1 MQYDPRSIL
10 VINASHFGRAL
21 LMLPAMQALRDA
33 FPESFIQSAASKGI
47 CELLSVFHLSN
58 ETIDLGVIK
67 PTEQGYGSAINR
79 LLRLMRATN
88 RDDFDFVADFTPR
101 LETQIASRL
110 GWRTRHVTPAKFSNL
125 IDSLLKR
132 RSAFADDHAGDCAV
146 ALKKIGV
153 KSIADHFA
161 YPMTND
167 DSHRFEE
174 VLKRAG
180 FRGAEPVVI
189 LYSSQARAAQRWP
202 LEKFSEI
209 AFRLANNFDA
219 RIVAVDE
226 PFTSEFTKAIK
237 TSLPKRA
244 ITLSAPGAIDFLS
257 ALARAS
263 LVITDERGV
272 AKTARDLRAP
282 VIELA
287 DEASPFAE
295 STSHRV
301 LRSSSR
307 PRIATDEVYEA
318 ACEII
323 QEGRTLSLFQR

>member
-10 VINASHFGRAL
+10 VVNASHFGRAL

-33 FPESFIQSAASKGI
+33 FPEAFIHSAASKGMS
-47 CELLSVFHLSN
+47 ELLKVFHLSN

-67 PTEQGYGSAINR
+67 PTEQGYGSAMNR

-88 RDDFDFVADFTPR
+88 GDDLDFVVDFTPR

-110 GWRTRHVTPAKFSNL
+110 GWRTRHVTPAKLSNL
-125 IDSLLKR
+125 IDALLKR
-132 RSAFADDHAGDCAV
+132 KPSLTDDHAADCAV

-153 KSIADHFA
+153 NSIADRFDFT
-161 YPMTND
+161 MTNED
-167 DSHRFEE
+167 GHRFEE

-189 LYSSQARAAQRWP
+189 LYAAQARAAQQWP
-202 LEKFSEI
+202 LEKFTEI
-209 AFRLANNFDA
+209 ASRLANNFDA

-237 TSLPKRA
+237 TSLPKGA
-244 ITLSAPGAIDFLS
+244 ITLTAPSAIDFLS
-257 ALARAS
+257 ALARSS
-263 LVITDERGV
+263 LVITDESGV
-272 AKTARDLRAP
+272 AKTARDLHAP

-287 DEASPFAE
+287 EEPSPFAE
-295 STSHRV
+295 SPSHRI
-301 LRSSSR
+301 LRSSWRSR
-307 PRIATDEVYEA
+307 ISTDEVFEA

-323 QEGRTLSLFQR
+323 KEGRTLSLFRR